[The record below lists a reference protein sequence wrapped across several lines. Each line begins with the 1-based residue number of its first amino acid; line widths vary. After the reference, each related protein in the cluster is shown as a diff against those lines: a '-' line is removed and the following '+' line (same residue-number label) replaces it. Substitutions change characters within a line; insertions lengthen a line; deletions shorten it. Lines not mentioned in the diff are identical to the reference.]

1 MSIWRRVAFGA
12 VAIIS
17 GPAIAGDVPL
27 YDTVPSW
34 VTSVKLAQGQ
44 KQSAAGGPILLDLQQ
59 RIEGPTVWSFVDMA
73 MSLDTPEA
81 LSQSNNITLPWNP
94 DKGDLIV
101 HQLTIIR
108 GTEEIDVLASGQKFT
123 VLRREQQLERRELTG
138 ILTATIAVEGLRVG
152 DVLRLRF
159 STTMKDK
166 ALNGRAQVIQS
177 LIAEPFVI
185 PSAGYRL
192 LWGEGD
198 KVKSKIFAEKV
209 RSKRERKGTFEELA
223 IELPLPKQSD
233 LPSDAPGRF
242 NNPQIIESS
251 TFEDWADVSK
261 VMAPLYATDGL
272 LPPGSAVLAE
282 VEAIMSATQDPMVRT
297 AKALQLVQDKI
308 RYLAVGMDG
317 GNYIPQSPSK
327 TWEVRYGDC
336 KAKTLLLLAMLD
348 VMNIEAEPVLTHTVL
363 GDIVPLRVPSALA
376 FNHILVRATIN
387 GESLFLDGT
396 GLGSRIE
403 DVRDTPALGHLL
415 PLRLEGA
422 ELMKMDI
429 REPARATID
438 LTLDADESTSVD
450 LPSVADVTMVVRGEL
465 ANTLTLASTQLAEKE
480 KQAFIDEFLQ
490 RFVGEAQYE
499 TLSATVDSDRGTV
512 VLKGKGVF
520 NSGWE
525 MQDRRSEKVFSRAPD
540 LIAFEPDRA
549 RPAWANIPVLTAG
562 PELHR
567 FRMRIKLPDG
577 GRGFVMEGDANL
589 QTEIGGVAI
598 KRAANVENGILT
610 VDETFSYLGK
620 EIPASQISV
629 ERDLVTTT
637 LARSPRLIAPAD
649 TRRRWELEGANSLS
663 QLNSIKAVYKKTRAD
678 ADVDNISPLTSSWS
692 FLNGIG
698 DYRGASEILTQQIAI
713 LPSADA
719 YLSRASARYELG
731 DAKGALS
738 DAQEARKLD
747 PSSSSAVVSVATY
760 TAELGELDKAVAL
773 LDERIALG
781 GKTRDEYRSSKASL
795 LGEHGKVDAALSELD
810 RLNLDKPGTPSLLNE
825 RCWLKGTQNIELPS
839 ALKDCTS
846 AIELSESS
854 TTILDSR
861 ALVWFRMG
869 RYEEALQD
877 LDAVLLQAPGFAES
891 RFLRSIVYAR
901 LGKAKEAATDLAV
914 ARRMSPSVERKYARF
929 GLKH

>member
-1 MSIWRRVAFGA
+1 
-12 VAIIS
+12 
-17 GPAIAGDVPL
+17 
-27 YDTVPSW
+27 
-34 VTSVKLAQGQ
+34 
-44 KQSAAGGPILLDLQQ
+44 
-59 RIEGPTVWSFVDMA
+59 
-73 MSLDTPEA
+73 
-81 LSQSNNITLPWNP
+81 
-94 DKGDLIV
+94 
-101 HQLTIIR
+101 
-108 GTEEIDVLASGQKFT
+108 
-123 VLRREQQLERRELTG
+123 
-138 ILTATIAVEGLRVG
+138 
-152 DVLRLRF
+152 
-159 STTMKDK
+159 
-166 ALNGRAQVIQS
+166 
-177 LIAEPFVI
+177 
-185 PSAGYRL
+185 
-192 LWGEGD
+192 
-198 KVKSKIFAEKV
+198 
-209 RSKRERKGTFEELA
+209 
-223 IELPLPKQSD
+223 
-233 LPSDAPGRF
+233 
-242 NNPQIIESS
+242 
-251 TFEDWADVSK
+251 
-261 VMAPLYATDGL
+261 
-272 LPPGSAVLAE
+272 
-282 VEAIMSATQDPMVRT
+282 
-297 AKALQLVQDKI
+297 
-308 RYLAVGMDG
+308 
-317 GNYIPQSPSK
+317 
-327 TWEVRYGDC
+327 
-336 KAKTLLLLAMLD
+336 
-348 VMNIEAEPVLTHTVL
+348 
-363 GDIVPLRVPSALA
+363 
-376 FNHILVRATIN
+376 
-387 GESLFLDGT
+387 
-396 GLGSRIE
+396 
-403 DVRDTPALGHLL
+403 
-415 PLRLEGA
+415 
-422 ELMKMDI
+422 
-429 REPARATID
+429 
-438 LTLDADESTSVD
+438 
-450 LPSVADVTMVVRGEL
+450 
-465 ANTLTLASTQLAEKE
+465 
-480 KQAFIDEFLQ
+480 
-490 RFVGEAQYE
+490 
-499 TLSATVDSDRGTV
+499 
-512 VLKGKGVF
+512 
-520 NSGWE
+520 
-525 MQDRRSEKVFSRAPD
+525 
-540 LIAFEPDRA
+540 
-549 RPAWANIPVLTAG
+549 
-562 PELHR
+562 
-567 FRMRIKLPDG
+567 
-577 GRGFVMEGDANL
+577 MEGDANL

-901 LGKAKEAATDLAV
+901 LGKAKEAAADLAV